1 MNKTAPILCRMKV
14 PNRTEFLIFHTF
26 RIPRNVMNGLLN
38 VQMVNV
44 FRTGGSVTAVKTVL
58 TKATNLNVKILMVSF
73 WFVFE
78 SCAYSQNVLKWD
90 FTGNFVS
97 WSRIQSQI
105 LVRLIWYENYINLK
119 IKLIWKLAILEWF
132 SKQHNFPIL
141 DVTEHPNDDNE
152 NNDPSWTP
160 TCSEDKFLCPGSSDC
175 IWEAWL
181 CDHEDDCPGGEDESK
196 EVCADRPICD
206 KNMFR

>member
-1 MNKTAPILCRMKV
+1 MLQKCGYSTIYYIIADTYSKNS
-14 PNRTEFLIFHTF
+14 LIYLF
-26 RIPRNVMNGLLN
+26 
-38 VQMVNV
+38 
-44 FRTGGSVTAVKTVL
+44 
-58 TKATNLNVKILMVSF
+58 
-73 WFVFE
+73 
-78 SCAYSQNVLKWD
+78 
-90 FTGNFVS
+90 
-97 WSRIQSQI
+97 
-105 LVRLIWYENYINLK
+105 
-119 IKLIWKLAILEWF
+119 
-132 SKQHNFPIL
+132 L

>member
-1 MNKTAPILCRMKV
+1 MKHTVFMKGNRYRIHILKLTYPIYL
-14 PNRTEFLIFHTF
+14 F
-26 RIPRNVMNGLLN
+26 
-38 VQMVNV
+38 
-44 FRTGGSVTAVKTVL
+44 
-58 TKATNLNVKILMVSF
+58 
-73 WFVFE
+73 
-78 SCAYSQNVLKWD
+78 
-90 FTGNFVS
+90 
-97 WSRIQSQI
+97 
-105 LVRLIWYENYINLK
+105 
-119 IKLIWKLAILEWF
+119 
-132 SKQHNFPIL
+132 L